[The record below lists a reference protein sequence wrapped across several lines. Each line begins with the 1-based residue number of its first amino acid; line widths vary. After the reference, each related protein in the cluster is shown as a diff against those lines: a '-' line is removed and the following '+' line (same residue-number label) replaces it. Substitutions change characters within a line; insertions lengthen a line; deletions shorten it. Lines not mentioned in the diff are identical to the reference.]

1 MRFLLDTNVMLWSST
16 EDRRLSLQA
25 VELIN
30 SNESE
35 VFISPVS
42 TWEIV
47 IKYAL
52 GRLPLPEVPATFVP
66 KVIQDLKL
74 QSLDVT
80 HRHAIEVGRLPKHHH
95 DPFDRMLVAQAR
107 VEGMTLLT
115 SDRNLRKYDVEQFYS
130 RR

>member
-1 MRFLLDTNVMLWSST
+1 MRLLLDTNVVLWSAT
-16 EDRRLSLQA
+16 RDRRLSPQT

-30 SNESE
+30 SREST
-35 VFISPVS
+35 VFFSSLS

-52 GRLPLPEVPATFVP
+52 GYLPLPLEPAEFVP
-66 KVIQDLKL
+66 KVIEDLKL
-74 QSLDVT
+74 QTLDIT
-80 HRHAIEVGRLPKHHH
+80 HRHAIEVGRLPMHHR

-107 VEGMTLLT
+107 VEEMTLLT